1 MSNEEHNS
9 LPVRSAPAAPARASG
24 LTGMELDT
32 YRIYQNLNSQEEF
45 SPGGGGGGG
54 FSLRNICY
62 SLFRHKFLIFISC
75 AFSVLAVCVYLTLNE
90 ATYRSSAQ
98 ILMRGDKPNLEWNP
112 TGEGGGLVQPY
123 QQFGDRIRQERA
135 IITGTRIPEMV
146 VEKMGPV
153 AILSRNVPAQP
164 ADPSP
169 LANAAAPAEAPAEP
183 GLIDRTVRAVQS
195 AVIGVANQ
203 YYMFMARN
211 SPQLSLEQKAARFV
225 QRNIEVNETMGGSF
239 VLELAFT
246 SFSPESAQRVLQCFL
261 ESYLDH
267 HIEIYKNRVDP
278 EILERK
284 AEETT
289 MKLIEKENELDR
301 LGQELNI
308 ASLSDQ
314 QAQALQTK
322 AQLESN
328 LTDIQHQI
336 SALEKR
342 IESLTDSL
350 ENPPESEEAIIADAA
365 VDSPELAAAR
375 AQLSQLE
382 LELIALRTI
391 HTESSDPVKNL
402 KKQIADV
409 TKLIAAYEQGR
420 ESAPAA
426 SPVTNTIQQGIYTD
440 LQGRKADLAAET
452 ARRDAIKADVEMTNK
467 ELARLNTH
475 ASKFKR
481 LARDIAS
488 LEAELQL
495 FETGIR
501 ASKTGDLLDEE
512 KITNLDVL
520 QPPTL
525 PLISAASP
533 RKMLAI
539 CAFILFMGLAAGV
552 GLAFGLD
559 FLNHSLRT
567 NDEVEQWLGLP
578 VLVSLPKTREHR
590 PQLREET
597 P

>member
-1 MSNEEHNS
+1 
-9 LPVRSAPAAPARASG
+9 
-24 LTGMELDT
+24 
-32 YRIYQNLNSQEEF
+32 
-45 SPGGGGGGG
+45 
-54 FSLRNICY
+54 
-62 SLFRHKFLIFISC
+62 
-75 AFSVLAVCVYLTLNE
+75 
-90 ATYRSSAQ
+90 
-98 ILMRGDKPNLEWNP
+98 
-112 TGEGGGLVQPY
+112 
-123 QQFGDRIRQERA
+123 
-135 IITGTRIPEMV
+135 
-146 VEKMGPV
+146 
-153 AILSRNVPAQP
+153 
-164 ADPSP
+164 
-169 LANAAAPAEAPAEP
+169 
-183 GLIDRTVRAVQS
+183 
-195 AVIGVANQ
+195 
-203 YYMFMARN
+203 
-211 SPQLSLEQKAARFV
+211 
-225 QRNIEVNETMGGSF
+225 
-239 VLELAFT
+239 
-246 SFSPESAQRVLQCFL
+246 
-261 ESYLDH
+261 
-267 HIEIYKNRVDP
+267 
-278 EILERK
+278 
-284 AEETT
+284 